1 MPFSFA
7 AAATAAVGAYSAYQN
22 GRAASKA
29 ANSQADVARQQ
40 AQIAGEQWDAY
51 KENIQPL
58 ENQAASEAANYA
70 SIANKEKAA
79 GQAAADVTSQFAG
92 LRDRLNKSP
101 GFNPNSEAYLR
112 TMADLGLSEAAQRA
126 TAETGARDKVQQMG
140 DAKRTDAISLGKGLA
155 ANAQSGLAAA
165 GNAQAALAANAGR
178 NAQMAGQAT
187 GQILGSKA
195 FQNWAGGLNLGGSS
209 ATSSVSSPIPESTS
223 DAALEQFW
231 G

>member
-1 MPFSFA
+1 MPFGYV
-7 AAATAAVGAYSAYQN
+7 AAATAAVGAYSSYQS
-22 GRAASKA
+22 GKAASKA
-29 ANSQADVARQQ
+29 AGAQAGLANKQ

-58 ENQAASEAANYA
+58 ETQAASEAANYA

-126 TAETGARDKVQQMG
+126 TAETGARDKVQQIG

-165 GNAQAALAANAGR
+165 SNAQAGVAAAQTR
-178 NAQMAGQAT
+178 NAEMAGNFT
-187 GQILGSKA
+187 GQVLGSKQ
-195 FQNWAGGLNLGGSS
+195 FQNWAGGLNLGGSPAPSS
-209 ATSSVSSPIPESTS
+209 APSPIPASTS

>member
-7 AAATAAVGAYSAYQN
+7 AAATAAVGAYSSYKSGQ
-22 GRAASKA
+22 AASRA

-58 ENQAASEAANYA
+58 ETQAASEAANYA

-155 ANAQSGLAAA
+155 ANAQTGLAAA
-165 GNAQAALAANAGR
+165 GNAQAGVAAAQTR
-178 NAQMAGQAT
+178 NAEMAGNFA
-187 GQILGSKA
+187 GQVLGSKQ
-195 FQNWAGGLNLGGSS
+195 FQNWAGGLNAPASS
-209 ATSSVSSPIPESTS
+209 ASASPSNA
-223 DAALEQFW
+223 DLEQIW
-231 G
+231 AITG